1 MYKITETFPDF
12 NGDTRT
18 EDFYFNFME
27 SELTHMQFKTKGG
40 LAGTIQK
47 IVATKDTPG
56 LIDIFE
62 ELLQKSYGEKTADG
76 RGFKKSKELLEDF
89 MATQAYSQIYMRLA
103 TDNKAAQDFINHV
116 VPKSMQD
123 AAKAQQ
129 NAQVAQ
135 LPTNR

>member
-40 LAGTIQK
+40 LAGTINK
-47 IVATKDTPG
+47 IIATKDTPG

-76 RGFKKSKELLEDF
+76 RGFHKSPELLQSF
-89 MATQAYSQIYMRLA
+89 METEAYSQIYMRLA
-103 TDNKAAQDFINHV
+103 TDNKAAQDFINNV
-116 VPKSMQD
+116 VPKKMQD
-123 AAKAQQ
+123 AAKQAQQ
-129 NAQVAQ
+129 DKT
-135 LPTNR
+135 PIPIK